1 MTDITKDELT
11 LLHEQAASMGIEY
24 TEKTTKAGLKKD
36 VAALKALLQD

>member
-11 LLHEQAASMGIEY
+11 LLREQADAMGIEY
-24 TEKTTKAGLKKD
+24 TEKTTKVGLKKD